1 MKHSW
6 INLTRDVEE
15 DLYTEHYYKVCLK
28 QIKSQINEAIHYVH
42 ESEDSMLS
50 TNLSK
55 DLMQL
60 QSKSQ

>member
-1 MKHSW
+1 MWKKTCTLNT
-6 INLTRDVEE
+6 IIKYVRN
-15 DLYTEHYYKVCLK
+15 
-28 QIKSQINEAIHYVH
+28 KSQINEAIHYVH